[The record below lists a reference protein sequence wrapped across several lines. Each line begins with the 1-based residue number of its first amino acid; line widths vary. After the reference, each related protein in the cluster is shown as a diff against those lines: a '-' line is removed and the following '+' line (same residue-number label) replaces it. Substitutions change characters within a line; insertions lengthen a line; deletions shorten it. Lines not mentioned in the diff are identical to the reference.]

1 MNAPHRRKEW
11 LEFKDW
17 CGQRKLRAFPAH
29 PWTVAAYIV
38 WLDANRRYRTLH
50 KRLDVIARVHI
61 RGCVHSPD
69 TEDLVKRTLLAID
82 TRRSEPKKTHKS
94 FTGHDLLEPKKR
106 KLQFK
111 KLDETRAF
119 SNIPPLVSRRPQPE
133 A

>member
-11 LEFKDW
+11 LEFKEW
-17 CGQRKLRAFPAH
+17 CAARKLKAFPAH
-29 PWTVAAYIV
+29 PWTVSAYIV

-69 TEDLVKRTLLAID
+69 GDGLVQRTLAALERRRLAG
-82 TRRSEPKKTHKS
+82 PHKS
-94 FTGHDLLEPKKR
+94 FSGRELLEPKKKPATTVGKTAQKPAMR
-106 KLQFK
+106 HV
-111 KLDETRAF
+111 
-119 SNIPPLVSRRPQPE
+119 PPLVARRPQPE